1 MREFVWLHIGQAG
14 IQIGVQ
20 FWNRMMK
27 EHAIG
32 TDGKPTED
40 GLIGNVSSLF
50 DENEKGQFIPR
61 AVFVDTDS
69 MAIEEVMKSDVGQ
82 LLEPEQFVYGKEAAI
97 LYSRGW
103 KLIGK

>member
-1 MREFVWLHIGQAG
+1 MEEFVWLHIGQAG

-32 TDGKPTED
+32 TDGKSTED

-69 MAIEEVMKSDVGQ
+69 MAIE
-82 LLEPEQFVYGKEAAI
+82 
-97 LYSRGW
+97 
-103 KLIGK
+103 